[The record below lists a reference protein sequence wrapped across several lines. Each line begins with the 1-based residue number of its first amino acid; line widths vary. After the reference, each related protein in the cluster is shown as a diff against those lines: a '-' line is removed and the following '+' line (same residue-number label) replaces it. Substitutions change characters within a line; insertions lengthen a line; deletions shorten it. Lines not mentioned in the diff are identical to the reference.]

1 MRNLL
6 LISNS
11 TNFGEPYLA
20 WAMTQL
26 EQFFYKNNL
35 GEDSKVV
42 FVPFAGVFIGGN
54 PYPASYDAYTER
66 VRKVFRDK
74 LCVRDF
80 VSVHEVD
87 DKASLVKSADCVV
100 VGGGNTFHLVAEL
113 RKYGLMDVIA
123 ECANAGTPYI
133 GWSAGSNIAC
143 PQLCTTNDM
152 PIVQPSSFNTLN
164 LIPFQ
169 INPHYLDPH
178 PEIDKMIKHGGET
191 RQDRI
196 NEYLAVRQ
204 EMKVVGLREA
214 TAIWVIG
221 DRYFLKGGKPMMVF
235 QYGKEALSVEPNQE
249 ITQYVL

>member
-35 GEDSKVV
+35 GEDCKVV

-74 LCVRDF
+74 LSVRDF

-113 RKYGLMDVIA
+113 HKYGLMDVIA

-204 EMKVVGLREA
+204 EVKVVGLREA

-235 QYGKEALSVEPNQE
+235 QYRKEALSVEPNQE
-249 ITQYVL
+249 ITQYVF